1 MPFQPGNSANPN
13 GRPVGSRNKRTK
25 ELFDKLEARGDK
37 DPIDFLSEI
46 VTTHPD
52 PQLRIQAAGLL
63 TPYKHSKQSPLP
75 VPRYVEHPIT
85 LPDFV
90 AVEDAE
96 AFLGKIP
103 QLVAAGELDFQSGL
117 DLSTMTRAWL
127 SAKYERDE
135 MKLKMLAANADP
147 NPTITIKGGL
157 PVMPGLENMIMPNIN
172 NGQRVTD
179 EALPWSN
186 PPPELPQEP
195 RPNTSLISEPSSDAP
210 VIESIADDSEDP
222 PPSNETE

>member
-1 MPFQPGNSANPN
+1 MGFAPGQSGNPN
-13 GRPVGSRNKRTK
+13 GRVPGSRNRRTK

-37 DPIDFLSEI
+37 DPIDLLSEI
-46 VTTHPD
+46 VTNHPD

-96 AFLGKIP
+96 SFLGKIP

-117 DLSTMTRAWL
+117 DLSTMTTAWL
-127 SAKYERDE
+127 NAKYSRDE
-135 MKLKMLAANADP
+135 MKLKMANANADNTP
-147 NPTITIKGGL
+147 QVIQIRGGL

-186 PPPELPQEP
+186 PPAL
-195 RPNTSLISEPSSDAP
+195 SEPSSDTPMVSDRTA
-210 VIESIADDSEDP
+210 IESITDDSEDP